1 MPLYEFRC
9 RVCDQRFE
17 VRRSMRDAGLVAPC
31 PDGHDD
37 TVRLLSTFATTGTTA
52 AAAAARTERE
62 GRSYTAPMPEETPL
76 DHADPVA
83 VASFRTTGEAEVAQ
97 AKLRAYGIEAELND
111 QIEGGV
117 VLIEGEAGVVVEV
130 AADVAADA
138 RAILSDTVDPGE
150 G

>member
-1 MPLYEFRC
+1 
-9 RVCDQRFE
+9 
-17 VRRSMRDAGLVAPC
+17 
-31 PDGHDD
+31 
-37 TVRLLSTFATTGTTA
+37 
-52 AAAAARTERE
+52 
-62 GRSYTAPMPEETPL
+62 MPEETPL

-97 AKLRAYGIEAELND
+97 AKLRAYGIEAELNG